1 MLAFYDQS
9 SNPAEAYSLSVTFA
23 LEKIEKQKK
32 RPGSAH
38 EKNSYDDTVRLP
50 IPTDRAEFIDSAQ
63 INVVTLFP
71 ISTLDDIS

>member
-38 EKNSYDDTVRLP
+38 EKNSYDDTVRLLLLLLTGRRL
-50 IPTDRAEFIDSAQ
+50 PTQLR
-63 INVVTLFP
+63 
-71 ISTLDDIS
+71 ST

>member
-38 EKNSYDDTVRLP
+38 EKNSYDDTVRLLLLLLTGRSL
-50 IPTDRAEFIDSAQ
+50 PTQLR
-63 INVVTLFP
+63 
-71 ISTLDDIS
+71 ST